1 MKKTLTL
8 LGSAFLLAG
17 ATCAFAAS
25 STSLTVTGII
35 TPVACTPSLSKG
47 GLVNNGKISAGDLN
61 PTRSTLV
68 GKHPL
73 QLTVACDA
81 PARFALDPI
90 DNRAGT
96 GIVSGMFGLGLT
108 DDGEKLGYVQV
119 AVKNALADGQPA
131 QAIDSDDGG
140 ATWNRTPV
148 TSPGYLLS
156 VGSATDSS
164 VPIAVEDL
172 TMDFEVW
179 TLIAPADSLTLTDEV
194 VMDGSATFEMKYL

>member
-25 STSLTVTGII
+25 STDLMVTGII

-47 GLVNNGKISAGDLN
+47 GLVDNGEISAGDLN
-61 PTRSTLV
+61 PTRPTIV
-68 GKHPL
+68 GTHPL

-81 PARFALDPI
+81 PARFALGPI

-96 GIVSGMFGLGLT
+96 GIGWFGLGLT
-108 DDGEKLGYVQV
+108 DDGEKLGYFHVG
-119 AVKNALADGQPA
+119 VKNALADGQPA
-131 QAIDSDDGG
+131 QAIYSDDGG
-140 ATWNRTPV
+140 ATWDRAWV
-148 TSPGYLLS
+148 TNPGELLS
-156 VGSATDSS
+156 VSSATDFS

-172 TMDFEVW
+172 TMDFEVQ
-179 TLIAPADSLTLTDEV
+179 TIIAPADSLTLTDEV

>member
-61 PTRSTLV
+61 PTRPTIV
-68 GKHPL
+68 GTHPL

-81 PARFALDPI
+81 PARFALGPI

-96 GIVSGMFGLGLT
+96 GIGWFGLGLT
-108 DDGEKLGYVQV
+108 DDGEKLGYFHVG
-119 AVKNALADGQPA
+119 VKNALADGQPA
-131 QAIDSDDGG
+131 QAIYSDDGG
-140 ATWNRTPV
+140 ATWDRAWV
-148 TSPGYLLS
+148 TNPGELLS
-156 VGSATDSS
+156 VSSATDFS

-172 TMDFEVW
+172 TMDFEVQ
-179 TLIAPADSLTLTDEV
+179 TIIAPADSLTLTDEV

>member
-8 LGSAFLLAG
+8 LGSTFLLAG

-25 STSLTVTGII
+25 STDLTVTGII
-35 TPVACTPSLSKG
+35 TPVACTPNLSNG
-47 GLVNNGKISAGDLN
+47 GLVDNGKISAGDLN
-61 PTRSTLV
+61 PTTSTIV
-68 GKHPL
+68 GTHPL

-96 GIVSGMFGLGLT
+96 GTTSSWFGLGLT

-119 AVKNALADGQPA
+119 LVKNALADGQPA

-140 ATWNRTPV
+140 ASWNRATV

-164 VPIAVEDL
+164 VPIAVEDV
-172 TMDFEVW
+172 TMDFEVR
-179 TLIAPADSLTLTDEV
+179 TFIARADSLTLTDEV
-194 VMDGSATFEMKYL
+194 VMDGSVTFEMKYL

>member
-47 GLVNNGKISAGDLN
+47 GLVDNGKISAGDLN
-61 PTRSTLV
+61 PAWSTLV
-68 GKHPL
+68 GTQPL
-73 QLTVACDA
+73 QLTVACNA

-90 DNRAGT
+90 DNRAST
-96 GIVSGMFGLGLT
+96 GIAPNLFGLGLT
-108 DDGEKLGYVQV
+108 DDGEKLGYFHVG
-119 AVKNALADGQPA
+119 VKNALADGQPA
-131 QAIDSDDGG
+131 QAIYSDDGG
-140 ATWNRTPV
+140 ATWDKT
-148 TSPGYLLS
+148 TITGPGELLS
-156 VGSATDSS
+156 VSSATDFS

-172 TMDFEVW
+172 TMDFEVQI
-179 TLIAPADSLTLTDEV
+179 TIAPADNLTLTDEV